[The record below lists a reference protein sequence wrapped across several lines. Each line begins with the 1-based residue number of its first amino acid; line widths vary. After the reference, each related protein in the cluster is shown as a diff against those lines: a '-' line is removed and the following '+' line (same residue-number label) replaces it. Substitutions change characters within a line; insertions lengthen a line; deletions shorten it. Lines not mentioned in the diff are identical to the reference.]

1 MLHLITDIKFYTLLL
16 IINTKLAFLN
26 AFYIIK
32 MEAATIANLYFVTT
46 RT

>member
-26 AFYIIK
+26 AF
-32 MEAATIANLYFVTT
+32 LYNKNGSCHNSEFIFCHN
-46 RT
+46 

>member
-16 IINTKLAFLN
+16 IINTKLN

-32 MEAATIANLYFVTT
+32 MEATTIADLYFVTT